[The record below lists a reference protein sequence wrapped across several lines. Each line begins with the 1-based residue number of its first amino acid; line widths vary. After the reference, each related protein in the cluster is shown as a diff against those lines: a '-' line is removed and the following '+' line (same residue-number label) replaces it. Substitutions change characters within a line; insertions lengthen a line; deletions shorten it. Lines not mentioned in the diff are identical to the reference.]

1 MVRELAAEGM
11 TMVIA
16 THEMAFAREVANRVC
31 FLDAGVILE
40 QGPPEQIFHDPAG
53 AAHPAVSAADHR
65 GRPHAGH
72 MSKSRLETFCDG
84 VFAIAITLLVLD
96 LRVPEVGTGS
106 LADALWHEW
115 PSVVAFVVSFM
126 LIGIMW
132 VNHHTLMRHFEFVDR
147 AFLFINLAFLMV
159 VAFVPF
165 PTGVVAESLKAPR
178 TDANLTTAALFYGL
192 TSLVLA
198 LMFNAVWH
206 YGRLRLMSESADPP
220 SVGHHPHLHGR
231 AGAVRAGD
239 PGGLHQSVRVP
250 GDATPCSRPRSS
262 STARCSPG
270 VRPRLRRCVHTSWS
284 SRPRTCGWCRL

>member
-1 MVRELAAEGM
+1 
-11 TMVIA
+11 
-16 THEMAFAREVANRVC
+16 
-31 FLDAGVILE
+31 
-40 QGPPEQIFHDPAG
+40 
-53 AAHPAVSAADHR
+53 
-65 GRPHAGH
+65 
-72 MSKSRLETFCDG
+72 MSKNRLETFCDG

-206 YGRLRLMSESADPP
+206 YGRLRLMSESADPAEASGITRTYTVAP
-220 SVGHHPHLHGR
+220 VLFVLAILLAFVNPYASL
-231 AGAVRAGD
+231 AMYALLA
-239 PGGLHQSVRVP
+239 
-250 GDATPCSRPRSS
+250 ATFILNSSLFARS
-262 STARCSPG
+262 
-270 VRPRLRRCVHTSWS
+270 
-284 SRPRTCGWCRL
+284 